1 MDTPMRRVGGLAAV
15 ALLVVAACTSGAT
28 PSPTTAPTASPVAS
42 VPAPTEA
49 SPTPAPS
56 PTSVATIPS
65 DQLVFAGKL
74 IVCSD
79 IPYPPLEFLDDQG
92 NPIGSDMEIAA
103 GIADRLGLKL
113 EVVNTVFDYIIP
125 AVTGGKCDIIISD
138 QNITTDRVKQVDM
151 IPYFQ
156 AGQAFAVA
164 KGNPQGIATELDVCG
179 KKVGAET
186 ATTEIQY
193 LEGTDLYK
201 DSGGLKKKCTDAGKA
216 APQAVPFEKDPD
228 AFLALAAQQVDTYF
242 ADLPVVAYYVQK
254 QPDQFE
260 QAPITPLSPIKA
272 GISVPKGKT
281 VVSDPVKAALIAMM
295 NDGSYVEILKKYS
308 VDSGAL
314 QPSDV
319 VLNKP

>member
-1 MDTPMRRVGGLAAV
+1 
-15 ALLVVAACTSGAT
+15 
-28 PSPTTAPTASPVAS
+28 
-42 VPAPTEA
+42 
-49 SPTPAPS
+49 
-56 PTSVATIPS
+56 VATIPS
-65 DQLVFAGKL
+65 DKLVFAGKL

-79 IPYPPLEFLDDQG
+79 IPYPPLEYLDCRS

-103 GIADRLGLKL
+103 GIAERLGLKL
-113 EVVNTVFDYIIP
+113 EVVNTVFDFAME
-125 AVTGGKCDIIISD
+125 AVNAGKCDIVVSA
-138 QNITTDRVKQVDM
+138 QNITGTRLGQVDM

-164 KGNPQGIATELDVCG
+164 KGNPAAINTELDLCG

-186 ATTEIQY
+186 STTEVQY

-216 APQAVPFEKDPD
+216 APEATQFEKDSD
-228 AFLALAAQQVDTYF
+228 AFLALAAKQVDSYF
-242 ADLPVVAYYVQK
+242 ADLPVVAYYVQA

-272 GISVPKGKT
+272 GISVPKT
-281 VVSDPVKAALIAMM
+281 HTEVLEAVKAGLLAMM
-295 NDGSYVEILKKYS
+295 ADGSYLQILTKYS
-308 VDSGAL
+308 VAGGAL

-319 VLNKP
+319 VVNQP